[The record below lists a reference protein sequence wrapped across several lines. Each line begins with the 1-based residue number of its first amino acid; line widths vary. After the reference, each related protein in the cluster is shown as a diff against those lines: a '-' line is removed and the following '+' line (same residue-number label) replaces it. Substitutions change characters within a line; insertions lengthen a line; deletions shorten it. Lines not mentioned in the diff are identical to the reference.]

1 MNSNSPRFKD
11 RMTAAEKTY
20 FGIACTLAAFFTAI
34 IQTCFFFNFRPF
46 GYAPDLCLA
55 LTVACGIKFGP
66 KCAGLIGLLSGFFL
80 DAFSLSGIS
89 LAIPFYGALGITM
102 GILAGE
108 GSELNLP
115 HFVIFLIGIFGGGA
129 VSGLFTTVRILLTY
143 SSFNTVDVIFKT
155 VFPELLCTAAF
166 SLTVYPLAALVSRI
180 IKKNQGFYQNSQK
193 K

>member
-11 RMTAAEKTY
+11 RMTVAEKTY
-20 FGIACTLAAFFTAI
+20 FGIACALAAFFTAI

-66 KCAGLIGLLSGFFL
+66 KCASIIGLLSGFFL
-80 DAFSLSGIS
+80 DAFSFSGIS
-89 LAIPFYGALGITM
+89 LAIPFYVALGITV
-102 GILAGE
+102 GIFASE

-115 HFVIFLIGIFGGGA
+115 HFVIYLIGIFGGGA

-180 IKKNQGFYQNSQK
+180 IKKNQGFYQRK
-193 K
+193 Y